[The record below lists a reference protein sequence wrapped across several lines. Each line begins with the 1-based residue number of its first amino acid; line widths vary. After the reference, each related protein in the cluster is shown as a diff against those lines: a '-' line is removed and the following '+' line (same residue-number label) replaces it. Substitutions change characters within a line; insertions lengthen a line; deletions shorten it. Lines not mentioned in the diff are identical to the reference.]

1 MTDRV
6 ETLPPETAAQLTDF
20 ARACKA
26 ALRAVSLYPGAHP
39 AIGATLGRLA
49 EITTVLTANGPFAMH
64 VHPDTLFVGA
74 AGPAKPDPAVV
85 ELAELLRRQLIGE
98 ITLNAGADAESWRT
112 LLTLLGRSSEEV
124 RADGGIARLW
134 ATAGGPSVEIREIDY
149 AEVLRE
155 KQGDAATIDRV
166 IEAALAGQ
174 QLELDDSGL
183 MMLLEIVGDPQRL
196 AQLMAQ
202 LEASTSERGIEA
214 KIAAFLNIL
223 RGLAAYVS
231 RTNPGQLDHVL
242 RQVSRAASQLSA
254 DGMLALLAQ
263 KGKPEAVTGT
273 VNVVSAVAQR
283 MDDQSVAHFV
293 SSSVVAERGATERLA
308 EAFQTLVPEMDRQR
322 QLIGLAQ
329 EEVAATPLGQEE
341 DFEELWARVE
351 KMLVSYSDAKFVSS
365 DYARELTSARTR
377 PVDVE
382 AANDDPPERVSAWL
396 STVNDASLRALDYQL
411 LADLVVIEPD
421 PARWRDIVDTVM
433 HHAQD
438 LVRVGFF
445 DQAWQLAERVVTE
458 GQRIP
463 TREEAAR
470 GALERFGRGPM
481 MKHVPR
487 HLRTADEAAYE
498 RFKRVCHAV
507 GPAIIPPLAEV
518 LAAEQDARSRRR
530 LRDIL
535 VGFGAA
541 GRESVQQLM
550 SATNWEVRRTAA
562 YLLREFGGSDALREL
577 QPLLTDR
584 EPLVQREAIQ
594 ALILN
599 GTEAASQMLL
609 QALTAVTGRPRETL
623 INELSGL
630 RDERA
635 APLFCHLVRHLDRGA
650 FHPVYISAIEA
661 LGSYGGP
668 EAVEALKEA
677 LHKGDLMAP
686 FRTRRARA
694 AAAQALRRIGNTPA
708 IEALRDAAAR
718 GSVGVRAAAK
728 SELGRM

>member
-1 MTDRV
+1 MTDTV
-6 ETLPPETAAQLTDF
+6 ETLSPETTAQLTDF

-39 AIGATLGRLA
+39 AIGAALGRLA
-49 EITTVLTANGPFAMH
+49 DITAALTANGPFAIH
-64 VHPDTLFVGA
+64 VHPDTLCVGS
-74 AGPAKPDPAVV
+74 AGPTKPDAAIV

-98 ITLNAGADAESWRT
+98 ITLNTGADAESWRT
-112 LLTLLGRSSEEV
+112 LLTLLGRSPDEV

-134 ATAGGPSVEIREIDY
+134 ATAGGPSVELREIDY

-155 KQGDAATIDRV
+155 KQGNAATIDRV
-166 IEAALAGQ
+166 IEAALAGKP
-174 QLELDDSGL
+174 LEMDDSG
-183 MMLLEIVGDPQRL
+183 MKLLLDIVGDPQRL

-202 LEASTSERGIEA
+202 LEASTAERGVEA

-242 RQVSRAASQLSA
+242 RQVSHAAGQLSA
-254 DGMLALLAQ
+254 DSMLALLAQ

-273 VNVVSAVAQR
+273 VNVVSAVVQR
-283 MDDQSVAHFV
+283 MDDESVAHFV
-293 SSSVVAERGATERLA
+293 SNSVVAEHGATERLA
-308 EAFQTLVPEMDRQR
+308 EAFQTLVPEMDRRR

-341 DFEELWARVE
+341 NFEELWERVE
-351 KMLVSYSDAKFVSS
+351 KMLVSYSDANFVST

-411 LADLVVIEPD
+411 LADLVVIEQD
-421 PARWRDIVDTVM
+421 AARWRDITDTVM
-433 HHAQD
+433 HHAED

-445 DQAWQLAERVVTE
+445 DQAWQLADSVANE
-458 GQRIP
+458 GQRLP
-463 TREEAAR
+463 ARAEAAR
-470 GALERFGRGPM
+470 GVLERFGRGPM

-487 HLRTADEAAYE
+487 HLRTADDSAYD
-498 RFKRVCHAV
+498 RFKHVCHAV

-550 SATNWEVRRTAA
+550 NATNWEVRRTAA

-623 INELSGL
+623 INELSSL

-635 APLFCHLVRHLDRGA
+635 APLFCHLVRHLDRNA
-650 FHPVYISAIEA
+650 FHAVYVSAIDA

-668 EAVEALKEA
+668 EAVEALKDA
-677 LHKGDLMAP
+677 LHKGELMAP
-686 FRTRRARA
+686 FRTRRART

-708 IEALRDAAAR
+708 IEALRDAAAN
-718 GSVGVRAAAK
+718 GSFGVRAAAK